1 MKKDCWDREVFC
13 HLTHSTGPPD
23 ITLLGK
29 GKCKPIRGTIF
40 LFFFF
45 FFLDSVGLE
54 MTAGKF
60 LLKLINCD

>member
-40 LFFFF
+40 LVFH
-45 FFLDSVGLE
+45 SVGLE
-54 MTAGKF
+54 MTAGKI
-60 LLKLINCD
+60 LLK